1 LRRRSIDAA
10 TWFWDGAQPVT
21 TLHRCEPTLPATY
34 YYDPAH
40 YRRELEAIWYRSWLC
55 AGRVEEIADAGSYCV
70 YRIGDQAVI
79 VTRDAD
85 GRLHAFHNTC
95 RHRGAELCAEPRGRF
110 PRERIV
116 CPYHSW
122 TYGLNG
128 DLLAT
133 PHRLP
138 SAGFEP
144 ARYGLYRLALATWA
158 GFVFV
163 NLERQPPQSLE
174 QSLGISV
181 DTFAHWPLERL
192 TIVHR
197 ETHTVA
203 CNWKVFWENFSECY
217 HCPRVHPELCQ
228 LVPMYGRAVV
238 SAEDDPRGNEEAGSA
253 RSPLAPGATTWTL
266 DGTTRLPSFPELT
279 EAERR
284 AGMTFVTMLPG
295 MFIVAHLDYVRT
307 VRMRPLGPEQTELTV
322 DWLLQPEASSNPG
335 FDLERLVALGRLVV
349 AQDGRVCEI
358 NQRGLHCRAHDTGIL
373 VAQEHGV
380 YELHR
385 WLRERLV
392 AQP

>member
-1 LRRRSIDAA
+1 
-10 TWFWDGAQPVT
+10 VT
-21 TLHRCEPTLPATY
+21 TLERCESTLPATY

-40 YRRELEAIWYRSWLC
+40 HLREVEAIWYRSWLC
-55 AGRVEEIADAGSYCV
+55 AGRVQDVEDAGSYCV
-70 YRIGDQAVI
+70 YRIGDQALI
-79 VTRDAD
+79 ITRDTE

-95 RHRGAELCAEPRGRF
+95 RHRGAELCAESRGRF
-110 PRERIV
+110 SRERIV

-122 TYGLNG
+122 TYALNG

-138 SAGFEP
+138 SADFEL
-144 ARYGLYRLALATWA
+144 ARFGLYRVAVAAWA

-163 NLERQPPQSLE
+163 NLEAAPAQGLE
-174 QSLGISV
+174 QSIGSGASTL
-181 DTFAHWPLERL
+181 ARWPLEQL

-197 ETHTVA
+197 ETHTLA

-228 LVPMYGRAVV
+228 LVPMYGHAVV
-238 SAEDDPRGNEEAGSA
+238 SAEDDPARGHGAGSSVS

-266 DGTTRLPSFPELT
+266 DGSTRLPSFSELT
-279 EAERR
+279 DEERL
-284 AGMTFVTMLPG
+284 AGMTFVTLLPS
-295 MFIVAHLDYVRT
+295 MFIVAHVDYVRA
-307 VRMRPLGPEQTELTV
+307 VRMRPLGPEQTELTI
-322 DWLLQPEASSNPG
+322 DWLLLPEVASSPE

-358 NQRGLHCRAHDTGIL
+358 NQRGLRCRAHLAGVL

-385 WLRERLV
+385 WVRERL
-392 AQP
+392 AAHS